1 MPTHRPWSS
10 SFAVAVAVAVA
21 CIVIG
26 AAARGEV
33 LSSNVTD
40 PRDGASDV
48 TENFKQRAQQFAT
61 TATGTQITTVRLNAT
76 STTPTQPFSV
86 KLYST
91 GTSGKPGT
99 PLHTLFSGSGGDLP
113 LSHSTLFTISELAI
127 DLAPSTEYYV
137 VMEYGGGSF
146 EGAWSY
152 NFETTGSGAGFR
164 LDNSFTTTTLDAWA
178 DVSLAQPYRMEIIA
192 VPEPP
197 AIVLSGIGLASAV
210 CLLRRR
216 RA

>member
-1 MPTHRPWSS
+1 MPTLSRLSS
-10 SFAVAVAVAVA
+10 SFAAAIAVAMVAIGVA
-21 CIVIG
+21 
-26 AAARGEV
+26 AHGEV
-33 LSSNVTD
+33 LTSNVTD
-40 PRDGASDV
+40 PRDGTSDV
-48 TENFKQRAQQFAT
+48 TENFKQRAQQFST
-61 TATGTQITTVRLNAT
+61 TATGTQITTVKLNAT
-76 STTPTQPFSV
+76 SVTPAQPFSI

-99 PLHTLFSGSGGDLP
+99 SLATIFSGTGGDLP
-113 LSHSTLFTISELAI
+113 LSHTTLFTVSGLAI
-127 DLAPSTEYYV
+127 DLAPSTRYFV

-146 EGAWSY
+146 EGGWSY

-164 LDNSFTTTTLDAWA
+164 PDNSFATTTLDDWA

-216 RA
+216 QT